1 MPQWMQ
7 PPREVVIKIERLLDE
22 GRGDKAITNHYSLVE
37 YDVLESQAGDVPP
50 RNNKSFLELAPTTSQ
65 HAPPLMDSCKLVDAA
80 DHPAHRRCISAQ
92 RLQPV
97 DAGPR
102 DPA

>member
-37 YDVLESQAGDVPP
+37 YDVLESQAGDVPA
-50 RNNKSFLELAPTTSQ
+50 RNNTTSFPQ
-65 HAPPLMDSCKLVDAA
+65 PRHNTPPLDGFFKAS
-80 DHPAHRRCISAQ
+80 R
-92 RLQPV
+92 
-97 DAGPR
+97 
-102 DPA
+102 